1 MHILFA
7 GGGTAGHI
15 NPALATADYIK
26 SKHPE
31 TKISYIGTAHKLEA
45 TLVPQANYDF
55 YTIDV
60 AGFQRKISLKNIGRN
75 ISAAYKAVASSFRAK
90 KLLKELKPDLVVGTG
105 GYVSGPVLREA
116 AKLNIK
122 TAIHEQNAY
131 PGITS
136 KMLSSVVDAVMLAM
150 PEAEKHLKCKNKP
163 TITGNPVRSEFLK
176 ITKSEA
182 RKKLS
187 LDNRPLILSF
197 GGSLGAAPI
206 NNAVAGLIADKSRC
220 GKYQFMH
227 AAGKV
232 GYKGFLE
239 QLKNRGV
246 DLKDPSVKISEYISN
261 MAECMAAADLIIGR
275 AGAITLT
282 EIEAAGKAS
291 ILIPSPYVAENH
303 QYHNAMTLK
312 NCNAA
317 EVIEEK
323 DLTEETLIAAVD
335 RLLADSF
342 TAEEMGKN
350 ARKHAIIDANE
361 RIYVTLMSLLQN

>member
-26 SKHPE
+26 SKHADA
-31 TKISYIGTAHKLEA
+31 KISYIGTAHKLEA

-60 AGFQRKISLKNIGRN
+60 AGFQRRITVKNMIRN
-75 ISAAYKAVASSFRAK
+75 VSAAYKAVTASLRAR

-136 KMLSSVVDAVMLAM
+136 KMLAGIVDRVMLAM
-150 PEAEKHLKCKNKP
+150 PEAEKLLKCKNKP
-163 TITGNPVRSEFLK
+163 VVTGNPVRSQFLN
-176 ITKSEA
+176 ITKQEA
-182 RKKLS
+182 REKLG
-187 LDNRPLILSF
+187 LDSRPFILSF
-197 GGSLGAAPI
+197 GGSLGASPI
-206 NNAVAGLIADKSRC
+206 NNAVAGLIADKVRC

-227 AAGKV
+227 AAGKA
-232 GYKGFLE
+232 GYKNFLDSLE
-239 QLKNRGV
+239 SRGV
-246 DLKDPSVKISEYISN
+246 EVDGKDVKVKEYITN
-261 MAECMAAADLIIGR
+261 MAECMMAADLIISR

-312 NCNAA
+312 NHNAA

-323 DLTEETLIAAVD
+323 NLTEELLVATVD
-335 RLLADSF
+335 NLLADGF
-342 TAEEMGKN
+342 TAEKMGKN
-350 ARKHAIIDANE
+350 AKESAILDASE
-361 RIYVTLMSLLQN
+361 RIYRALMELL